1 MCVNQKRIHRA
12 FKPFLVEHQRDFP
25 LRWPLLPL
33 RRRVVCS
40 WIVGCRHLKS
50 SNVFL
55 ELVWNQRHQES
66 SYVKRLWHIEPSVW
80 RRDFRKAGK
89 LCLCKITVKSWA
101 NIAVVR
107 ETISP
112 ICLIQTHRALTWL
125 SLLRTEYRSLRVQ
138 MKSFPAHVL
147 EVTHGTVVDQHVTVR
162 DSSSLPSSPGAAIK

>member
-66 SYVKRLWHIEPSVW
+66 SYVKRLWHIEPTVW
-80 RRDFRKAGK
+80 WRDFRKAGK
-89 LCLCKITVKSWA
+89 LCRMFSHCKILSKYCSSTRNNLPNLLNPNTQSLDLTFFAQNRVS
-101 NIAVVR
+101 
-107 ETISP
+107 ESP
-112 ICLIQTHRALTWL
+112 CSDEI
-125 SLLRTEYRSLRVQ
+125 
-138 MKSFPAHVL
+138 
-147 EVTHGTVVDQHVTVR
+147 
-162 DSSSLPSSPGAAIK
+162 LPSTRTRSNTWHSGRSTCDGER